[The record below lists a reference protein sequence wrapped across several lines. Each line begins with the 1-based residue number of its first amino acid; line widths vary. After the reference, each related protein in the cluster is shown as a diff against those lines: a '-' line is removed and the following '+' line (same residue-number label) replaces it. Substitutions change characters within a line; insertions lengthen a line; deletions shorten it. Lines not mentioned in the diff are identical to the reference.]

1 MRCNSPFWAV
11 RTELISANSNPGI
24 ARIVLAIS
32 TQIIPLL
39 TFALLNSSLFAGGA
53 RHRRKTGTAQAPC
66 PARITRARLVY
77 DADQSLCAFVRP
89 P

>member
-1 MRCNSPFWAV
+1 M
-11 RTELISANSNPGI
+11 
-24 ARIVLAIS
+24 
-32 TQIIPLL
+32 L

-53 RHRRKTGTAQAPC
+53 RNRRKTGPAQAPC

>member
-1 MRCNSPFWAV
+1 MRCNSPFLAV

-24 ARIVLAIS
+24 ARVVLAIS

-53 RHRRKTGTAQAPC
+53 RNRRKTG